1 MFPAR
6 ASELQACMWGL
17 TIKNIP
23 AVNRTEDVRS
33 GSPARD
39 CAGAWGSE
47 MVQCAL
53 ELRGWRGSDL
63 APRHLPTSNES
74 EGHGLVTHSFI
85 DSLHVEPPSLCPD
98 EAQWLQCHHSS
109 ASVSTPLPGDE
120 PVLGLTPRDPHLQHL
135 RRSPQRKLRDL
146 KGTDSSAGR
155 HPANRPGQVSLAL
168 H

>member
-1 MFPAR
+1 METLRDARNSQQSQQLLNMFPAR

-53 ELRGWRGSDL
+53 ELRGWRRSDL

-98 EAQWLQCHHSS
+98 EAQRLAGGYS
-109 ASVSTPLPGDE
+109 AIIPLPLFL
-120 PVLGLTPRDPHLQHL
+120 PPCQVMSLCW
-135 RRSPQRKLRDL
+135 
-146 KGTDSSAGR
+146 
-155 HPANRPGQVSLAL
+155 VSLLGTHTYSTYAEAPSGSSGI
-168 H
+168 